1 MCETLTLAFA
11 ETPFPR
17 LLDSDFPA
25 SLDFLFFR
33 IAGFY
38 LFRIAGFHFFRIAG
52 FYKSSDAGFYFFRFA
67 GFYKSSD
74 AGLYFFSIAGFGLNL
89 QIINSNLHP
98 VLGFPGFPGNELHKK
113 FYANPRNLLSIY
125 VYGFCSCTN

>member
-52 FYKSSDAGFYFFRFA
+52 FYNWILDCGKLVQGWFSQSVLWRVVGRCVALWFGVA
-67 GFYKSSD
+67 PGV
-74 AGLYFFSIAGFGLNL
+74 GLALPHGGRRTCWIL
-89 QIINSNLHP
+89 
-98 VLGFPGFPGNELHKK
+98 
-113 FYANPRNLLSIY
+113 R
-125 VYGFCSCTN
+125 